1 MTEPAGNTR
10 PLGAFPL
17 TESTRGPTRA
27 ALAAEHLIDRVRLVD
42 AGVLVG
48 VFCGF
53 DAQGSFLVRLARDLA
68 PVPAL
73 SVIGLRIE
81 DEGDEV
87 IVSLQRGDPS
97 RPVILGRALRGA
109 QDIEPAVHEAQ
120 QPPADPAQAGAPVDA
135 IEHVGEAIAGT
146 TTDATADM
154 AAEMAGPAGLTARG
168 QTLVVDGQRVVLQ
181 GARQVELRCGE
192 ASIVLTAAGKI
203 LIRGSYVLSRSSGA
217 NRIKGA
223 FVDIN

>member
-1 MTEPAGNTR
+1 MTEPAGNAR
-10 PLGAFPL
+10 PLGAIPL
-17 TESTRGPTRA
+17 SERGPTRA
-27 ALAAEHLIDRVRLVD
+27 ASAAAEQLIDRVRLVD

-53 DAQGSFLVRLARDLA
+53 DAQGSFLVRLAKDLA

-73 SVIGLRIE
+73 SVIGLRVE

-109 QDIEPAVHEAQ
+109 QDLEPAWHETRQARSE
-120 QPPADPAQAGAPVDA
+120 PAEPGSPADA
-135 IEHVGEAIAGT
+135 IEHAG
-146 TTDATADM
+146 DAAADM
-154 AAEMAGPAGLTARG
+154 SGPSGPAGLSSRG
-168 QTLVVDGQRVVLQ
+168 QTLVVDGQRVLLQ
-181 GARQVELRCGE
+181 GAKQVELRCGE